1 MSQTTMPRT
10 IVIYPQ
16 PDADPAGDLVE
27 FEGGGRRVT
36 LVAVPDENEAAPV
49 VERLVGEGAGLVEL
63 CGGFGPVG
71 AARVIAAVGDR
82 APVGAIGY
90 GSESLAAISRFHLT
104 FLAGELQSELFL
116 VLVPGADP
124 ERDRIVREHGGGAR
138 FTAVAVP
145 DIAAAERV
153 AAREKVG
160 LIELF
165 GGFGADAA
173 ARVHAAAGGAPVGS
187 IVFGIESM
195 DAAAAFRAA

>member
-1 MSQTTMPRT
+1 MSQSV
-10 IVIYPQ
+10 VIYPL
-16 PDADPAGDLVE
+16 PDADPAKDRIV

-36 LVAVPDENEAAPV
+36 LVAVPDEEKAAPV
-49 VERLVGEGAGLVEL
+49 IAGLVDEGAGLVEL

-71 AARVIAAVGDR
+71 AARVIAEVGDR

-90 GSESLAAISRFHLT
+90 GGESLAAISRYHLA
-104 FLAGELQSELFL
+104 FLAGEVQSELFL

-124 ERDRIVREHGGGAR
+124 DRDRVVREHGGGAR
-138 FTAVAVP
+138 FTTVAVP

-153 AAREKVG
+153 AAEHRVG

-165 GGFGADAA
+165 GGFGADAV

-187 IVFGIESM
+187 ITYGLESM
-195 DAAAAFRAA
+195 DAAAAFRA